1 MAIYDP
7 TIPKELLI
15 RAERGDKGAQYTLGL
30 YYATEDTSAE
40 CLILAHMWFNIAAIA
55 GDARA
60 RLERKEMAD
69 MMSAAEIAD
78 AARIPRI
85 GNGFL
90 GLKRQSPSNT

>member
-60 RLERKEMAD
+60 RTERKEMAE
-69 MMSAAEIAD
+69 MMSAAEIAE
-78 AARIPRI
+78 AQKRARARLQAQR
-85 GNGFL
+85 G
-90 GLKRQSPSNT
+90 

>member
-1 MAIYDP
+1 MAIFDR

-30 YYATEDTSAE
+30 YYATEDTGAE

-60 RLERKEMAD
+60 RMERKEMAN
-69 MMSAAEIAD
+69 MMSAAEIAE
-78 AARIPRI
+78 AQKRARAQLQMQR
-85 GNGFL
+85 G
-90 GLKRQSPSNT
+90 